1 MKSFMQSKAV
11 IFSFTMAFFLIL
23 AACSGK
29 NEADSKDT
37 GWEQIKDKGK
47 IVVATSG
54 TLYPT
59 SYHDTDSGSDKL
71 TGYEVEVVREAAKR
85 LGLKVEF
92 KEMGIDGMLTAV
104 NSGQVDAAANDIDVT
119 KDREKKFAFSTPY
132 KYSYGTAIVRKDD
145 LSGIKTLKDL
155 KGKKAAG
162 AATTVY
168 MEVARKY
175 GAKEVIY
182 DNATNEQYLKDVA
195 NGRTDVIL
203 NDYYLQTLALAAFPD
218 LNITIHPD
226 IKYMPNKQA
235 LVMKKSNEAL
245 QKKMNEALKEM
256 SKDGSL
262 TKLSKQF
269 FNKADVSKK
278 LMPTFRTLICNRTP

>member
-1 MKSFMQSKAV
+1 MPSKAV
-11 IFSFTMAFFLIL
+11 IFSCTMAFFLIL

-59 SYHDTDSGSDKL
+59 SYHDTNSGSDKL

-168 MEVARKY
+168 MDVARKY
-175 GAKEVIY
+175 GAQEVIY

-235 LVMKKSNEAL
+235 LVMKKSNAAL
-245 QKKMNEALKEM
+245 QKKMNETLKEM
-256 SKDGSL
+256 SKDGTL

-278 LMPTFRTLICNRTP
+278 LDVDVQDVGL

>member
-168 MEVARKY
+168 MDVARKY

-235 LVMKKSNEAL
+235 LVMKKSNAAL

-278 LMPTFRTLICNRTP
+278 IDADVQDVDL

>member
-1 MKSFMQSKAV
+1 MKSFMPSKAV

-168 MEVARKY
+168 MDVARKY
-175 GAKEVIY
+175 GAQEVIY

-235 LVMKKSNEAL
+235 LVMKKAM
-245 QKKMNEALKEM
+245 QH
-256 SKDGSL
+256 
-262 TKLSKQF
+262 
-269 FNKADVSKK
+269 
-278 LMPTFRTLICNRTP
+278 FRKR

>member
-1 MKSFMQSKAV
+1 MPSKAV

-168 MEVARKY
+168 MDVARKY
-175 GAKEVIY
+175 GAQEVIY

-235 LVMKKSNEAL
+235 LIMKKSNAAL
-245 QKKMNEALKEM
+245 QKKMNETLKEM
-256 SKDGSL
+256 SKDGTL

-278 LMPTFRTLICNRTP
+278 LDVDVQDVGL

>member
-1 MKSFMQSKAV
+1 MKSFKAV

-29 NEADSKDT
+29 NEAENT
-37 GWEQIKDKGK
+37 GWEQIKEKGK

-59 SYHDTDSGSDKL
+59 SFHDTDSGSDKL

-145 LSGIKTLKDL
+145 LSGIKTFTDL

-168 MEVARKY
+168 MDVARKY

-195 NGRTDVIL
+195 NGRTDIIL

-235 LVMKKSNEAL
+235 LVMKKSNAAL
-245 QKKMNEALKEM
+245 QKKMNETLKEM
-256 SKDGSL
+256 SKDGTL
-262 TKLSKQF
+262 AKLSKQF

-278 LMPTFRTLICNRTP
+278 LDTDVQDVDL

>member
-1 MKSFMQSKAV
+1 MSRFYHKKPIWIMLVVS
-11 IFSFTMAFFLIL
+11 AFILIMS
-23 AACSGK
+23 ACSQSGSSQS
-29 NEADSKDT
+29 EDT
-37 GWEQIKDKGK
+37 KWDQIKKKGK

-59 SYHDTDSGSDKL
+59 SYHDTSNGKDQL
-71 TGYEVEVVREAAKR
+71 TGYEVEVVKEAFKR
-85 LGLKVEF
+85 LDVKVEF
-92 KEMGIDGMLTAV
+92 KEMGYDGMLSAI
-104 NSGQVDAAANDIDVT
+104 NSGQVDAAANDIDIT
-119 KDREKKFAFSTPY
+119 DDRKDKFAFSTPY

-162 AATTVY
+162 AATTIY
-168 MEVARKY
+168 MDVARKY

-203 NDYYLQTLALAAFPD
+203 NDYYLQTLALAAFPK

-226 IKYMPNKQA
+226 LKYMPNEQGF
-235 LVMKKSNEAL
+235 VMKKDNKEL
-245 QKKMNEALKEM
+245 QKELNRVLGDMK
-256 SKDGSL
+256 KDGTMKKISE
-262 TKLSKQF
+262 KF
-269 FNKADVSKK
+269 FNHADISKKIDADVEDVDISK
-278 LMPTFRTLICNRTP
+278 

>member
-1 MKSFMQSKAV
+1 
-11 IFSFTMAFFLIL
+11 MAFFLIL

-29 NEADSKDT
+29 DEAGSKDT
-37 GWEQIKDKGK
+37 SWEQIKEKGK

-59 SYHDTDSGSDKL
+59 SYHDTDSGKDQL

-119 KDREKKFAFSTPY
+119 KDREKKFAFSSPY

-168 MEVARKY
+168 MNVARKY
-175 GAKEVIY
+175 GAQEVIY

-235 LVMKKSNEAL
+235 LVMKKSNTEL
-245 QKKMNEALKEM
+245 QKQMNETLKKM
-256 SKDGSL
+256 SKDGTL

-278 LMPTFRTLICNRTP
+278 LDVDVQDVDL

>member
-1 MKSFMQSKAV
+1 MKSFMHSKAV

-235 LVMKKSNEAL
+235 LVMKKSNAAL
-245 QKKMNEALKEM
+245 QKKMNETLKEM

-278 LMPTFRTLICNRTP
+278 IDADVQDFDL

>member
-1 MKSFMQSKAV
+1 MSRFYHKKPIWIMLVVS
-11 IFSFTMAFFLIL
+11 AFILIMS
-23 AACSGK
+23 ACSQSG
-29 NEADSKDT
+29 SSQSGDT
-37 GWEQIKDKGK
+37 KWDQIKKKGK

-59 SYHDTDSGSDKL
+59 SYHDTSNGKDQL
-71 TGYEVEVVREAAKR
+71 TGYEVEVVKEAFKR
-85 LGLKVEF
+85 LDVKVEF
-92 KEMGIDGMLTAV
+92 KEMGYDGMLSAI
-104 NSGQVDAAANDIDVT
+104 NSGQVDAAANDIDIT
-119 KDREKKFAFSTPY
+119 DDRKDKFAFSTPY

-162 AATTVY
+162 AATTIY
-168 MEVARKY
+168 MDVARKY

-203 NDYYLQTLALAAFPD
+203 NDYYLQTLALAAFPK

-226 IKYMPNKQA
+226 LKYMPNEQGF
-235 LVMKKSNEAL
+235 VMKKDNKEL
-245 QKKMNEALKEM
+245 QKELNRVLGDMK
-256 SKDGSL
+256 KDGTMKKISE
-262 TKLSKQF
+262 KF
-269 FNKADVSKK
+269 FNHADVSKK
-278 LMPTFRTLICNRTP
+278 IDADVEDVDISK

>member
-1 MKSFMQSKAV
+1 MKSFKQSKAV

-47 IVVATSG
+47 IVVASSG

-119 KDREKKFAFSTPY
+119 KDREEKFAFSTPY

-235 LVMKKSNEAL
+235 LVMKKSNAAL

-278 LMPTFRTLICNRTP
+278 IDADVQDVDL

>member
-1 MKSFMQSKAV
+1 MKSFMPSKAV

-104 NSGQVDAAANDIDVT
+104 NSGQIDAAANDIDVT

-168 MEVARKY
+168 MDVARKY
-175 GAKEVIY
+175 GAQEVIY

-235 LVMKKSNEAL
+235 LVMKKSNAAL
-245 QKKMNEALKEM
+245 QKKMNETLKEM
-256 SKDGSL
+256 SKDGTL

-278 LMPTFRTLICNRTP
+278 LDVDVQDVGL

>member
-37 GWEQIKDKGK
+37 GWEQVKDKGK

-162 AATTVY
+162 AGTTVY
-168 MEVARKY
+168 MDVARKY

-235 LVMKKSNEAL
+235 LVMKKSNAAL
-245 QKKMNEALKEM
+245 QKKMNETLKEM
-256 SKDGSL
+256 SKDGTL

-278 LMPTFRTLICNRTP
+278 LDVDVQDVDL

>member
-1 MKSFMQSKAV
+1 
-11 IFSFTMAFFLIL
+11 MAFFLIL

-37 GWEQIKDKGK
+37 GWEQIKGKGK

-168 MEVARKY
+168 MDVARKY

-235 LVMKKSNEAL
+235 LVIKKSNAAL
-245 QKKMNEALKEM
+245 QNKMNETLKEM
-256 SKDGSL
+256 SKDGTL

-278 LMPTFRTLICNRTP
+278 LDADVQDVDL

>member
-1 MKSFMQSKAV
+1 MKSFMHSKAV

-23 AACSGK
+23 ATCSGK

-104 NSGQVDAAANDIDVT
+104 NSGQVDATANDIDVT

-175 GAKEVIY
+175 VAKEVIY

-278 LMPTFRTLICNRTP
+278 IDADVQYVDL

>member
-1 MKSFMQSKAV
+1 MQSKAV

-155 KGKKAAG
+155 EGKKAAG

-168 MEVARKY
+168 MDVARKY
-175 GAKEVIY
+175 GAQEVIY

-235 LVMKKSNEAL
+235 LVMKKSNAAL
-245 QKKMNEALKEM
+245 QKKMNETLKEM
-256 SKDGSL
+256 SKDGTL

-278 LMPTFRTLICNRTP
+278 LDVDVQDVDL

>member
-1 MKSFMQSKAV
+1 MPSKAV

-104 NSGQVDAAANDIDVT
+104 NSGQIDAAANDIDVT

-168 MEVARKY
+168 MDVARKY
-175 GAKEVIY
+175 GAQEVIY

-235 LVMKKSNEAL
+235 LVMKKSNAAL
-245 QKKMNEALKEM
+245 QKKMNEILKEM
-256 SKDGSL
+256 SKDGTL

-278 LMPTFRTLICNRTP
+278 LDVDVQDVGL

>member
-1 MKSFMQSKAV
+1 MKSFMPSKAV

-168 MEVARKY
+168 MDVVRKY
-175 GAKEVIY
+175 GAQEVIY

-235 LVMKKSNEAL
+235 LVMKKSNAAL
-245 QKKMNEALKEM
+245 QKKMNETLKEM
-256 SKDGSL
+256 SKDGTL

-278 LMPTFRTLICNRTP
+278 LDVDVQDVGL

>member
-168 MEVARKY
+168 MDVARKY
-175 GAKEVIY
+175 GAQEVIY

-235 LVMKKSNEAL
+235 LVMKKSNAAL
-245 QKKMNEALKEM
+245 QKKMNETLKEM
-256 SKDGSL
+256 SKDGTL

-278 LMPTFRTLICNRTP
+278 LDVDVQDVGL

>member
-1 MKSFMQSKAV
+1 MKSFKQSKAV

-104 NSGQVDAAANDIDVT
+104 NSGQVDAVANDIDVT

-245 QKKMNEALKEM
+245 QIKMNEALKEM

-278 LMPTFRTLICNRTP
+278 IDADVQDVDL

>member
-1 MKSFMQSKAV
+1 MKSFMHSKAV

-262 TKLSKQF
+262 TKLSKKF

-278 LMPTFRTLICNRTP
+278 IDADVQDVDL